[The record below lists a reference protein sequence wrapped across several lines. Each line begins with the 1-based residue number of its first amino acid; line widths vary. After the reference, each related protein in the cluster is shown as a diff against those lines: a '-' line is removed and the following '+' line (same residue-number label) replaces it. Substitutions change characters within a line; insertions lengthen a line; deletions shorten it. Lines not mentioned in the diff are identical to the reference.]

1 MAINLLSLTCYEMY
15 PLLYKPVELQKLT
28 SFLRNLSEYFEFCE
42 LCAELTI
49 FFGYFDGRMRVG
61 ERVAKRGI
69 VTRIVGEMSQLRR
82 ILAQALGT

>member
-49 FFGYFDGRMRVG
+49 FLVILTVG
-61 ERVAKRGI
+61 GGWVKGL
-69 VTRIVGEMSQLRR
+69 LRE
-82 ILAQALGT
+82 ALLPGLWAR